1 MFALLKSSLG
11 KFLIL
16 LKPLPAGE
24 EQFQPET
31 MLKVRNFD
39 EGSSKNLTTPNCP
52 RSCFSATFYCR
63 MRTNSYKFLTN
74 LLTLRYG
81 LFTFHSSL
89 IISQL
94 CSSHA
99 VCLHCGEAIVL
110 FPVLTVVLLQRCKKL
125 SQ

>member
-11 KFLIL
+11 K
-16 LKPLPAGE
+16 
-24 EQFQPET
+24 
-31 MLKVRNFD
+31 NFD
-39 EGSSKNLTTPNCP
+39 IIKTSTSWRGAIIGERIEPYNCGEGSSKNLTTPNCP

-63 MRTNSYKFLTN
+63 MRTNSYKILTN

-99 VCLHCGEAIVL
+99 VYLHCDEAIVL